1 MIALRRLLG
10 WWPVGTVPLDRPR
23 LATFGRVVLYL
34 AYAAVFGGMLVAEPP
49 SDARLLVPT
58 VAALATVAVVVYRFD
73 LGPYAIADSDGMS
86 GRLRL
91 PGSTFH
97 HRWDE
102 ISWIGWATTDIG
114 EGGEGR
120 VLVAKLSTGE
130 RLRLPNTITSP
141 RTERHQH
148 QVLAD
153 IAGWVATRRHG
164 DDTGV
169 S

>member
-1 MIALRRLLG
+1 
-10 WWPVGTVPLDRPR
+10 
-23 LATFGRVVLYL
+23 
-34 AYAAVFGGMLVAEPP
+34 
-49 SDARLLVPT
+49 
-58 VAALATVAVVVYRFD
+58 
-73 LGPYAIADSDGMS
+73 MS

-102 ISWIGWATTDIG
+102 IRWIGWATTYIG
-114 EGGEGR
+114 EGCEGR
-120 VLVAKLSTGE
+120 VRVAKLSTGE

-153 IAGWVATRRHG
+153 IAGWAATRRHG